1 MMEFFTA
8 WWEYGFMRNAFLAV
22 LIITPLFGLLGTM
35 IVNNK
40 MAFFS
45 DALGHS
51 ALTGIAIG
59 VVLGVSDTS
68 LSMIIFAVIFALL
81 LNKISQKSASSTDTI
96 ISVFS
101 SCSIAVGLAILSK
114 GGNFSRYSSL
124 LVGDILS
131 ITVGEILSLLV
142 IFAATLAFWFA
153 AFNKLNA
160 VCLNGTLAKSRG
172 IKVRLIENLFAVFVG
187 FDRHAVDQVGRY
199 PDHQCTADT
208 SGGEQP
214 EYCGKYEGI
223 SFFLDSVLRILRD
236 TWTDHFVF
244 YQCGDRTDDRHYCF
258 DHLFCHVFLWKEIR
272 LKNAEGFLPA
282 EKHIYFHVFLREAL
296 GRYSSG
302 ASRKLPRTMALEP
315 YLCRMESTAAS
326 NCFNFS
332 SLRAEEICGAAGFLG
347 LLSVF

>member
-1 MMEFFTA
+1 
-8 WWEYGFMRNAFLAV
+8 
-22 LIITPLFGLLGTM
+22 M

-172 IKVRLIENLFAVFVG
+172 IKVRLIENLFAVFV
-187 FDRHAVDQVGRY
+187 ALIVMLSIKWVG
-199 PDHQCTADT
+199 
-208 SGGEQP
+208 
-214 EYCGKYEGI
+214 
-223 SFFLDSVLRILRD
+223 ILI
-236 TWTDHFVF
+236 
-244 YQCGDRTDDRHYCF
+244 
-258 DHLFCHVFLWKEIR
+258 L
-272 LKNAEGFLPA
+272 NALLILPA
-282 EKHIYFHVFLREAL
+282 ASSRNIAENMREYHFFSILFSVFSGILGLIISYFTNVATGPMIVIIASIIYFATYFY
-296 GRYSSG
+296 GKKFG
-302 ASRKLPRTMALEP
+302 
-315 YLCRMESTAAS
+315 
-326 NCFNFS
+326 
-332 SLRAEEICGAAGFLG
+332 
-347 LLSVF
+347 